1 MHVVIPRKP
10 SSVKYFQSEVFSGLH
25 TVLEETRICA
35 VIIAASNG
43 TLSFNRN
50 GQTLY
55 PIQLSYIIRLLG
67 AVSAVTK
74 PSPVNLVTHLVNS
87 KAKGASPMAES
98 AR

>member
-1 MHVVIPRKP
+1 MSLLSECYLYRQFLKKKNKMHVVIPRKP

-55 PIQLSYIIRLLG
+55 PIQLSYIIRL
-67 AVSAVTK
+67 
-74 PSPVNLVTHLVNS
+74 
-87 KAKGASPMAES
+87 
-98 AR
+98 